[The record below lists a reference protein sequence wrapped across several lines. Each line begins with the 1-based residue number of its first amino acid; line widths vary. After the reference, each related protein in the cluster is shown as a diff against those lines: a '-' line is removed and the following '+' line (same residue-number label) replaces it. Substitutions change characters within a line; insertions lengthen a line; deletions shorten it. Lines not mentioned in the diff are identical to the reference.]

1 MNASTSGTTSQ
12 GAFNPK
18 VVVAIVVAGALALLL
33 YMVGTAYSPQFANG
47 NNGGAHALSNSATG
61 YSAIVDMIEE
71 VGGESVSISRDKDTV
86 AENSLLILTPEDL
99 TQASTLKEALDAH
112 LEYGPAL
119 IVLPK
124 YATIKHSLRP
134 GWIRK
139 IGVIG
144 ATEDILPLKD
154 WSLKLNTGEAPR
166 YTAKTTT
173 SDHFYEPLTL
183 PLPSELQIIDC
194 TECTAA
200 VPIVQDTML
209 VAEIDRGH
217 SVYILSDPDMLNNQG
232 IAKKA
237 NGIAAMNLLNAIAED
252 SGADT
257 ITFDVTTN
265 GFGKARSI
273 LRTLF
278 EPPLLALT
286 LCFLFAAILAGWQ
299 AFHRFGPALARV
311 RDVALGKKAL
321 ITTGAELMKQAGKER
336 HGSAVYARHMR
347 ERMAQALKAPANLEE
362 AELDGW
368 LDRFTPPGSSKFSEL
383 MTAMIRADNNVDM
396 VRTGAQLSRWR
407 KDVLREH

>member
-1 MNASTSGTTSQ
+1 MKASSGGTTSQ

-33 YMVGTAYSPQFANG
+33 YMVASAYSPQFAKG

-61 YSAIVDMIEE
+61 YSAIVEMIEAA
-71 VGGESVSISRDKDTV
+71 GGESISISRDKDTV
-86 AENSLLILTPEDL
+86 AENSLLILTPED
-99 TQASTLKEALDAH
+99 TSQASALKEALDAH
-112 LEYGPAL
+112 LEYGPVL
-119 IVLPK
+119 VVLPK
-124 YATIKHSLRP
+124 WLTTRHPTRP
-134 GWIRK
+134 GWVRK
-139 IGVIG
+139 VTL
-144 ATEDILPLKD
+144 ASEMEDVLPLKEWD
-154 WSLKLNTGEAPR
+154 LELHTRFAPQKQG
-166 YTAKTTT
+166 AVAV
-173 SDHFYEPLTL
+173 SDHFQEELTVGL
-183 PLPSELQIIDC
+183 PRQSLLINC
-194 TECTAA
+194 AECTAA
-200 VPIVQDTML
+200 VPAGPNQIL
-209 VAEIDRGH
+209 VAEIERGKP
-217 SVYILSDPDMLNNQG
+217 VYILSDGDMLNNQG
-232 IAKKA
+232 IAKKE
-237 NGIAAMNLLNAIAED
+237 NGIAAMKLLNAIVDD
-252 SGADT
+252 SGADA
-257 ITFDVTTN
+257 IAFDVTTN

-336 HGSAVYARHMR
+336 HGAAVYARHMR